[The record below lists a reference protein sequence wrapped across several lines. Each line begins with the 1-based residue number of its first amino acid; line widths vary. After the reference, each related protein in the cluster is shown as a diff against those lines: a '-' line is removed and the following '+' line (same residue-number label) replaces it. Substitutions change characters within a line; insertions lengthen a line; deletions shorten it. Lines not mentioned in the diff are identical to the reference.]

1 MIITDIKTT
10 LLSVPFEDPPK
21 IGFVSMKKIDLLI
34 VEIETSSGLL
44 GMGYLHPIMGGIMQ
58 TIEMCIHEML
68 KPLLIGKNAENIE
81 SLWKDMWKATFIH
94 GRMGITIM
102 GMSAIDIALW
112 DLIGKYKK
120 QPLWKLW
127 GGSDNPLPVYGSGCY
142 RGLGHDGM
150 IEKAKRFVSEGYTAI
165 KMQVAWGFT
174 HDEDVTNVRDMREEL
189 GDNIKIMIDVNQ
201 GWSPDEAIKF
211 GKAIDEYNI
220 EFLEEPVIADDF
232 EGYKKI
238 ANAINTPIATGE
250 NHFTHH
256 DMKFFIENNIV
267 SNLQPDLMRG
277 GYTELR
283 VIADMANKNNIN
295 IAPHLFMELNTH
307 LTASIPN
314 AAWLEHM
321 GWYNHLWEEPI
332 IPNNG
337 HAIPPN
343 RPGHGLKFKSDL
355 FKEYP
360 YKKI

>member
-21 IGFVSMKKIDLLI
+21 IGFVAMQKIDLLI
-34 VEIETSSGLL
+34 LEIETSSGLV
-44 GMGYLHPIMGGIMQ
+44 GMGYLHPIIGGMQ

-81 SLWKDMWKATFIH
+81 ALWQEMWKATFIH
-94 GRMGITIM
+94 GRMGITVM
-102 GMSAIDIALW
+102 GLSAIDIALW
-112 DLIGKYKK
+112 DLLGKFKK

-127 GGSDNPLPVYGSGCY
+127 GGSDKPLPVYGSGCY

-201 GWSPDEAIKF
+201 GWTPEEAIKF
-211 GKAIDEYNI
+211 GKAIDKYNI

-238 ANAINTPIATGE
+238 AHAINTPIATGE

-256 DMKFFIENNIV
+256 DMKFFIENNINRYFGCQVQTLRGRFTPGGFLLGQLCFCFGNVAFFV
-267 SNLQPDLMRG
+267 SC
-277 GYTELR
+277 Y
-283 VIADMANKNNIN
+283 V
-295 IAPHLFMELNTH
+295 
-307 LTASIPN
+307 
-314 AAWLEHM
+314 LE
-321 GWYNHLWEEPI
+321 
-332 IPNNG
+332 
-337 HAIPPN
+337 
-343 RPGHGLKFKSDL
+343 
-355 FKEYP
+355 
-360 YKKI
+360 